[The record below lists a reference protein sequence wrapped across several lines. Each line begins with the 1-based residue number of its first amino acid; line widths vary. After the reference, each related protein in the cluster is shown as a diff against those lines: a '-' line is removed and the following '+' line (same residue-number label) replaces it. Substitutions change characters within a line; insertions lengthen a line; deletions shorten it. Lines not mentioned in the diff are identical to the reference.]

1 MPCYKAMSQTHL
13 THRIRTPHLSLMS
26 FLSLHH
32 LLIQLLHEYGNIVL
46 GVVVGLECLGLPLPG
61 ETLLIAAS
69 IIAGTTQHL
78 TIGMVVLSAALGAF
92 IGQMAGYWI
101 GWGIGLR
108 LLRRYGRYIGL
119 NPRRL
124 AYGRALFRKHG
135 EKVVVVSRFVVVL
148 RTLAGLLA
156 GANHMPLGRFT
167 VANVMGSVA
176 WSVLYG
182 VGAYMLGHA
191 AKDIAGPVAIGFSA
205 LVILGL
211 LGAALYARRREQR
224 QLATPMRARMAK

>member
-1 MPCYKAMSQTHL
+1 
-13 THRIRTPHLSLMS
+13 MS

-32 LLIQLLHEYGNIVL
+32 VLIQLLHEYGNIVL
-46 GVVVGLECLGLPLPG
+46 GVVVGLECVGLPLPG

-78 TIGMVVLSAALGAF
+78 NIVMVVISAALGAI
-92 IGQMAGYWI
+92 IGQLGGYWI
-101 GWGIGLR
+101 GWSVGFR

-119 NPRRL
+119 NDRRM

-135 EKVVVVSRFVVVL
+135 EKVVVVSRFVVLL

-156 GANHMPLGRFT
+156 GANHMPFGRFM
-167 VANVMGSVA
+167 VANVAGSVA
-176 WSVLYG
+176 WSTLYG

-191 AKDIAGPVAIGFSA
+191 AKDVAGPVAIGFSA
-205 LVILGL
+205 LLLLALG
-211 LGAALYARRREQR
+211 GTALYVRRREHR
-224 QLATPMRARMAK
+224 LLSAPMRARMAK

>member
-1 MPCYKAMSQTHL
+1 MSQTHF
-13 THRIRTPHLSLMS
+13 TQSIRTPQLSFMS
-26 FLSLHH
+26 FLSLQHV
-32 LLIQLLHEYGNIVL
+32 LIQLLHEYGNIVL

-69 IIAGTTQHL
+69 IIAATTQHL
-78 TIGMVVLSAALGAF
+78 TIGMVVVSAALGAF

-108 LLRRYGRYIGL
+108 LLQRYGRNIGL

-135 EKVVVVSRFVVVL
+135 EKVVFVSRFVVLL

-156 GANHMPLGRFT
+156 GANHMPLARFT
-167 VANVMGSVA
+167 IANVAGSVA

-191 AKDIAGPVAIGFSA
+191 AKDVAGPVAIGFSA

-211 LGAALYARRREQR
+211 LGAALYARRREQ
-224 QLATPMRARMAK
+224 QLLVTPVRARMAK

>member
-1 MPCYKAMSQTHL
+1 
-13 THRIRTPHLSLMS
+13 MS
-26 FLSLHH
+26 FLSLQHV
-32 LLIQLLHEYGNIVL
+32 LIQLLHEYGNIVL
-46 GVVVGLECLGLPLPG
+46 GVVVGLECVGLPLPG

-69 IIAGTTQHL
+69 IVAGTSQHL
-78 TIGMVVLSAALGAF
+78 NIGMVVLSAALGAF
-92 IGQMAGYWI
+92 IGQMAGYWV

-119 NPRRL
+119 NSRRL

-135 EKVVVVSRFVVVL
+135 EKVVVVSRFVVLL

-156 GANHMPLGRFT
+156 GANHMPLARFT
-167 VANVMGSVA
+167 IANAAGSIA
-176 WSVLYG
+176 WSALYG

-191 AKDIAGPVAIGFSA
+191 AKDVAGPVAIGFSA

-211 LGAALYARRREQR
+211 VGGALYARRREHR
-224 QLATPMRARMAK
+224 MLSAPMRARIAK

>member
-1 MPCYKAMSQTHL
+1 
-13 THRIRTPHLSLMS
+13 MS

-32 LLIQLLHEYGNIVL
+32 VLIQLLHEYGNVVL
-46 GVVVGLECLGLPLPG
+46 GVVVGLECVGLPLPG

-78 TIGMVVLSAALGAF
+78 NIVMVMISAALGA
-92 IGQMAGYWI
+92 IVGQLGGYWI
-101 GWGIGLR
+101 GWSIGLR

-119 NPRRL
+119 NDRRL

-135 EKVVVVSRFVVVL
+135 EKVVVVSRFVVLL

-156 GANHMPLGRFT
+156 GANHMPFGRFMI
-167 VANVMGSVA
+167 ANVAGSVA
-176 WSVLYG
+176 WSALYG

-191 AKDIAGPVAIGFSA
+191 AKDVAGPVAIAFSA
-205 LVILGL
+205 VLLLALG
-211 LGAALYARRREQR
+211 GSVLYMRRRENR
-224 QLATPMRARMAK
+224 LLSAPVRARVAK